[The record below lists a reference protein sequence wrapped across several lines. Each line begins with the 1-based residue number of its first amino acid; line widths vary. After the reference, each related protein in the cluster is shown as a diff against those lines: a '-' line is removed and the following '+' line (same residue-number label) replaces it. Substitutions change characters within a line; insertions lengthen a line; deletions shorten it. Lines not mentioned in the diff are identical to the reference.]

1 MFFEIS
7 IWEKDLFL
15 EVFFVRLRIQNDSK
29 MWTFSVIRRIFL
41 YFVFIRYTVR
51 QYKSLPVHQNHPP
64 TWIQYL
70 PCLRYLHILYNWH
83 VEKAL

>member
-29 MWTFSVIRRIFL
+29 MLTFSVIRRIFL
-41 YFVFIRYTVR
+41 YFVFIRYTFR
-51 QYKSLPVHQNHPP
+51 QYKVQNISP
-64 TWIQYL
+64 
-70 PCLRYLHILYNWH
+70 
-83 VEKAL
+83 K